1 MRLGVYADIAYRRD
15 EAGTLSTQQAFVKFV
30 TSLPPRVDELVLFGR
45 LDPAPGRTHYPLPQ
59 GDIRFVPLPH
69 YPRVTALGAQLRAL
83 RQTQRVFLDELAYL
97 DAVWVFGPHPIAL
110 VLALSARWRRTPLFL
125 GVRQDYARYITARLP
140 SWKWFW
146 AVGVAHVLEW
156 AFRALSRE
164 APTVTVGDELAR
176 KYRRGKAPVLSTGF
190 SLVGARDVV
199 TEEDALRRD
208 WGTGEWRILTVGRL
222 DAEKNPLLLLDVLSR
237 LREEEPRWRL
247 TVVGDGPLRHALEQR
262 ASEVGVADAVSFA
275 GYVEQ
280 GERLW
285 RHYRRH
291 HVFLHVSLTE
301 GFPQVVFE
309 AHAAGT
315 PLVATAVGGVAAA
328 VRSTGGALLIPPAD
342 VSAAVGAVKRISEDP
357 ELRRKLV
364 LQGLSNA
371 GTETMEHQLDRI
383 AAFFADGLSGRY
395 DRLERSAIR

>member
-1 MRLGVYADIAYRRD
+1 
-15 EAGTLSTQQAFVKFV
+15 
-30 TSLPPRVDELVLFGR
+30 
-45 LDPAPGRTHYPLPQ
+45 
-59 GDIRFVPLPH
+59 
-69 YPRVTALGAQLRAL
+69 
-83 RQTQRVFLDELAYL
+83 
-97 DAVWVFGPHPIAL
+97 
-110 VLALSARWRRTPLFL
+110 
-125 GVRQDYARYITARLP
+125 
-140 SWKWFW
+140 
-146 AVGVAHVLEW
+146 
-156 AFRALSRE
+156 
-164 APTVTVGDELAR
+164 
-176 KYRRGKAPVLSTGF
+176 LSTGF

-342 VSAAVGAVKRISEDP
+342 
-357 ELRRKLV
+357 
-364 LQGLSNA
+364 
-371 GTETMEHQLDRI
+371 RI